1 MSFKCEICL
10 KEFTQKVG
18 LTKHLNRKNKCD
30 AITPYQCKVCLKYFK
45 HNKNLIDHENKN
57 FCSEKIN
64 TSIISEPLFLNEKKD
79 DDQILRDAIRSII
92 NSENIDINSKIDL
105 LLNYDLHATPDQINK
120 VITLDCS
127 VNEMINILISFMKNS
142 KNKSNIT
149 NSNINN

>member
-105 LLNYDLHATPDQINK
+105 LLNYDLN
-120 VITLDCS
+120 
-127 VNEMINILISFMKNS
+127 
-142 KNKSNIT
+142 
-149 NSNINN
+149 